1 MALQTRKPTG
11 LPSWPIVV
19 LGGREKA
26 GKSWAAISAS
36 ASDLVGRTIYLGLG
50 ENDPDEYALIPGA
63 DFDIAEHEGT
73 FPSFLQTVRDAVAEP
88 RVGSKP
94 TLLVIDSATRLW
106 NLIGDNLQAIANKR
120 ANGRRTASGDFTI
133 STDLWNVGAGWWQ
146 DVMDAL
152 RAHQGPV
159 IITARLDE
167 VAVMEGGS
175 PAKSGAKQWK
185 VQAHK
190 SLVFDADAVIEMHER
205 GHFLLT
211 GVRSARIQLPKP
223 RLVPEFTIEW
233 LWDALGLAAGTT
245 VRSHATVR
253 ADGSPPPIAR
263 IQAAGTLADLQ
274 KVWIDLQ
281 QQGLSKE
288 RELIEAKDVRK
299 AELQGEPM
307 DAPEQPVGGSVP
319 ESGAVT
325 PAESTQSDTA
335 DSGFVCTN
343 CGRNPAPAEGGICPV
358 CEAAIEADVAGEDG
372 EAGA

>member
-36 ASDLVGRTIYLGLG
+36 ASKLVGRTIYLGLG

-88 RVGSKP
+88 RVGGKP

-120 ANGRRTASGDFTI
+120 ANGRRTASGDYAI

-167 VAVMEGGS
+167 VAVMEGGA

-223 RLVPEFTIEW
+223 RLVPDFTIEW
-233 LWDALGLAAGTT
+233 LWDALGLSEGTAD
-245 VRSHATVR
+245 RSHATVR
-253 ADGSPPPIAR
+253 ADGSTSPIAR

-274 KVWIDLQ
+274 RVWMDLQ
-281 QQGLSKE
+281 REGLTKDP
-288 RELIEAKDVRK
+288 ELIEAKDVRK
-299 AELQGEPM
+299 AELQTPAQNAPAAV
-307 DAPEQPVGGSVP
+307 DAPSTPDPAVQASAGRVQPPAQGSGE
-319 ESGAVT
+319 ESQEEYEARVA
-325 PAESTQSDTA
+325 AEFDAIA
-335 DSGFVCTN
+335 D
-343 CGRNPAPAEGGICPV
+343 AAAAEETKP
-358 CEAAIEADVAGEDG
+358 
-372 EAGA
+372 